1 MKTAAMMTMAAMLGS
16 MAWAQAKSDD
26 QKVVACIETGRDS
39 ADVVDKAASISYRL
53 FRPAGVKLDLHT
65 GWHFCEAQGGKAILI
80 SLSMHTP
87 KDLLPGTF
95 AHALRYEGVHIE
107 VFYDRM
113 AHTEDELR
121 PYLLAYVVVH
131 EITHILEGIARH
143 SDSGIMKAHWDSD
156 EYALMRRGQLRFA
169 EEDIKLIHKGLAA
182 PVAHPA
188 SGTLVAASG
197 LAAAQSAAEK

>member
-1 MKTAAMMTMAAMLGS
+1 MAAALIMIAAMLGS
-16 MAWAQAKSDD
+16 MAWAAGKSDHR
-26 QKVVACIETGRDS
+26 KVVACIETGRDS
-39 ADVVDKAASISYRL
+39 ADVVGKAASISYRL

-65 GWHFCEAQGGKAILI
+65 GWHSCEAQRGKAILV

-87 KDLLPGTF
+87 KDLLPGAF
-95 AHALRYEGVHIE
+95 AHALPYEGVHIE

-113 AHTEDELR
+113 AHTEDDLR

-131 EITHILEGIARH
+131 EITHILEGVARH

-182 PVAHPA
+182 PAAHPA
-188 SGTLVAASG
+188 SGTLAAASG
-197 LAAAQSAAEK
+197 LAAARN